1 LKTDLAPSR
10 HPDRSIA
17 IGFIHRNAEVER
29 PAVFATHTPH
39 GLMGTTEQLAKKL
52 SGAGALKGHGFPAVP
67 QIFESDLRRG
77 AKPRPSR
84 LQPPISTFVRK
95 L

>member
-1 LKTDLAPSR
+1 
-10 HPDRSIA
+10 
-17 IGFIHRNAEVER
+17 VER
-29 PAVFATHTPH
+29 PAVFATPTTH
-39 GLMGTTEQLAKKL
+39 GLIGTTDELAKKL

-77 AKPRPSR
+77 AKPRPST

>member
-1 LKTDLAPSR
+1 
-10 HPDRSIA
+10 
-17 IGFIHRNAEVER
+17 VER
-29 PAVFATHTPH
+29 PAVFATHATH
-39 GLMGTTEQLAKKL
+39 DLIGTTEQLAKKL

-67 QIFESDLRRG
+67 QIFESDRRRG

-84 LQPPISTFVRK
+84 LQPPISTFLRK